1 MVDTEVAAHRPQ
13 RWDEPFGAAMG
24 DADVDRLLGVEPFRS
39 MDAARFPPTLPLR
52 DILRNDARV
61 LKFAA
66 GDIIVREGD
75 YGSSAF
81 LILRGRV
88 RVVLSGLSA
97 ETLGREPARKLGW
110 FATLRRVLWRH
121 RRPEVR
127 TTFAP
132 TPAKRGHATAQRGD
146 VDAPRVFL
154 QDVPRVLDETKTVA
168 LEAGEI
174 FGELAALT
182 RSPRS
187 ATVFAEG
194 DVTVVEIRWQGLRD
208 LMKRTDALRRHIE
221 RLYRENSLRVHLR
234 ETPLLA
240 ELPPERL
247 AAVADAAAFE
257 SHGEFDWHEAFET
270 AVKRRPGDAIVDE
283 PLIAEEGT
291 PCDGLI
297 LVRSGFARQSQRH
310 GHGHRT
316 ASYLGRGQVFG
327 LAESVESAAAGAAA
341 PWRFS
346 LRALGYV
353 DVLRIPQRVLES
365 LVYPQIAPETLVRL
379 AREHG
384 ARFAGADS
392 SDAAISEA
400 GAPAPR
406 SLPERDAGKP
416 PRGLID
422 QGLLEFLVDRRLING
437 RQAMVIDL
445 DRCTRCDDCV
455 RACAAT
461 HDNNPRFVRQGP
473 RHGSF
478 QAAQACMHCVDPV
491 CMIGCPTGAIGRDAA
506 TGVVRINDQ
515 TCIGCSTCAES
526 CPYDNIQMVEIRDRR
541 GAVVLD
547 AHTRQPIAKAT
558 KCDLCVD
565 LAGGP
570 ACQRACPHDALVRID
585 LGDLDAVG
593 QWTQR

>member
-1 MVDTEVAAHRPQ
+1 MVDTEVAVARPQ
-13 RWDEPFGAAMG
+13 RWDQPFGESMR
-24 DADVDRLLGVEPFRS
+24 DADVDQLLEVEPFCS
-39 MDAARFPPTLPLR
+39 IDARAFPPTLPLR
-52 DILRNDARV
+52 DLLRNDARIQRYAV
-61 LKFAA
+61 
-66 GDIIVREGD
+66 GDIVVREGD

-81 LILRGRV
+81 LILRGTV
-88 RVVLSGLSA
+88 QVVLAGLSPEA
-97 ETLGREPARKLGW
+97 LGRAAPHKLGW
-110 FATLRRVLWRH
+110 WATLRRVLMRSSK
-121 RRPEVR
+121 PEVR
-127 TTFAP
+127 ATFSQP
-132 TPAKRGHATAQRGD
+132 PSEKNPTAQRGHTD
-146 VDAPRVFL
+146 GPRVFL
-154 QDVPRVLDETKTVA
+154 QDVPRVLEQTNTVA
-168 LEAGEI
+168 LGPGEI
-174 FGELAALT
+174 FGELAAIT

-194 DVTVVEIRWQGLRD
+194 NATLVEIRWQGLRD
-208 LMKRTDALRRHIE
+208 LMRRTDSLRRHVE

-247 AAVADAAAFE
+247 AAVADATVFE
-257 SHGEFDWHEAFET
+257 SHGEFDWHATYES
-270 AVKRRPGDAIVDE
+270 AVKRRPGDALVDE
-283 PLIAEEGT
+283 PLIAEEGA
-291 PCDGLI
+291 PCDGLV
-297 LVRSGFARQSQRH
+297 LVRSGFARLSRQY

-316 ASYLGRGQVFG
+316 AAYLGRGQAFG
-327 LAESVESAAAGAAA
+327 LAETIESAAAGAAT
-341 PWRFS
+341 PWKFS

-353 DVLRIPQRVLES
+353 DVLRIPQAALEKH
-365 LVYPQIAPETLVRL
+365 VYPFASPEALVKL
-379 AREHG
+379 ARQHG
-384 ARFAGADS
+384 AAFE
-392 SDAAISEA
+392 AIVDPPSATATLGEP
-400 GAPAPR
+400 PAPR
-406 SLPERDAGKP
+406 
-416 PRGLID
+416 GLVD

-478 QAAQACMHCVDPV
+478 MAAQACMHCIDPV

-515 TCIGCSTCAES
+515 TCIGCSTCAQS

-541 GAVVLD
+541 GAVLMD
-547 AHTRQPIAKAT
+547 SATRQPIAKAT

-585 LGDLDAVG
+585 LGNLGDVAAWVN
-593 QWTQR
+593 R

>member
-1 MVDTEVAAHRPQ
+1 MVDTEVAVARPQ
-13 RWDEPFGAAMG
+13 RWDEPFGDAMR
-24 DADVDRLLGVEPFRS
+24 DDDVDALLEVEPFRS
-39 MDAARFPPTLPLR
+39 MDAGRFPSTLPLR
-52 DILRNDARV
+52 DILRNDARI
-61 LKFAA
+61 LRFAP

-88 RVVLSGLSA
+88 RVVLSGLNS
-97 ETLGREPARKLGW
+97 ETLGREQSRKLGW
-110 FATLRRVLWRH
+110 WATLLRVL
-121 RRPEVR
+121 RRPRLAEVR
-127 TTFAP
+127 STFAAQKP
-132 TPAKRGHATAQRGD
+132 QSNAHPTAQRGD
-146 VDAPRVFL
+146 ATRPRVFL
-154 QDVPRVLDETKTVA
+154 QDVPRVLDESKTVV

-187 ATVFAEG
+187 ATVFAES
-194 DVTVVEIRWQGLRD
+194 DTTVVEIRWQGLRD
-208 LMKRTDALRRHIE
+208 LMRRTDALRRHIE

-240 ELPPERL
+240 TLPPEVL
-247 AAVADAAAFE
+247 AEVADATVFE
-257 SHGEFDWHEAFET
+257 SHGEFDWHT
-270 AVKRRPGDAIVDE
+270 AYESAVQRRPGDAVVDE
-283 PLIAEEGT
+283 PLIAEEGM

-297 LVRSGFARQSQRH
+297 LVRSGFARQSRRH

-316 ASYLGRGQVFG
+316 ALYLGRGQAFG
-327 LAESVESAAAGAAA
+327 LAESVESAAAGSPR

-346 LRALGYV
+346 FRALGYV
-353 DVLRIPQRVLES
+353 DVLRIPQVALEK
-365 LVYPQIAPETLVRL
+365 LVYPHVPPETLVQL

-384 ARFAGADS
+384 ASFQILEDS
-392 SDAAISEA
+392 PTTELASRSTPAA
-400 GAPAPR
+400 
-406 SLPERDAGKP
+406 
-416 PRGLID
+416 PRGLVD
-422 QGLLEFLVDRRLING
+422 QGLLEFLVERRLING
-437 RQAMVIDL
+437 REAMVIDL

-478 QAAQACMHCVDPV
+478 MAAHACMHCVDPV

-515 TCIGCSTCAES
+515 TCIGCSMCAQS

-547 AHTRQPIAKAT
+547 ATTRQPIAKAT

-565 LAGGP
+565 LSGGP

-585 LGDLDAVG
+585 IGNLPAVAD
-593 QWTQR
+593 WVNR

>member
-1 MVDTEVAAHRPQ
+1 MVDTEVAVARPQ
-13 RWDEPFGAAMG
+13 RWDEPFGPEMRE
-24 DADVDRLLGVEPFRS
+24 ADVDRLLEIEPFCD
-39 MDAARFPPTLPLR
+39 MDPGRFPPSLPLR
-52 DILRNDARV
+52 DILRNDVRIQRYAG
-61 LKFAA
+61 
-66 GDIIVREGD
+66 GDIVVREGD

-88 RVVLSGLSA
+88 RVVLSGLNDEA
-97 ETLGREPARKLGW
+97 LGREPPRKLGW
-110 FATLRRVLWRH
+110 LATLWRVVRRPRL
-121 RRPEVR
+121 PEVR
-127 TTFAP
+127 RSFAP
-132 TPAKRGHATAQRGD
+132 RKAAGHITGQRGAAD
-146 VDAPRVFL
+146 RPRVFL
-154 QDVPRVLDETKTVA
+154 QDVPRVLDESRTVA
-168 LEAGEI
+168 LLPGEI

-182 RSPRS
+182 RSPRT

-194 DVTVVEIRWQGLRD
+194 DATLVEIRWQGLRD
-208 LMKRTDALRRHIE
+208 LMRRTDALRRHVE

-247 AAVADAAAFE
+247 AAVAEATTFE
-257 SHGEFDWHEAFET
+257 SHGEFDWHAAYES
-270 AVKRRPGDAIVDE
+270 AVRRRPGDAIVDE
-283 PLIAEEGT
+283 PLIVEEGAL
-291 PCDGLI
+291 CDGVI
-297 LVRSGFARQSQRH
+297 LVRSGFARQSRRY

-316 ASYLGRGQVFG
+316 AAYLGRGQVFG
-327 LAESVESAAAGAAA
+327 LAESIESAAAGKPL
-341 PWRFS
+341 PWQFS

-353 DVLRIPQRVLES
+353 DVLRIPQRALEQ
-365 LVYPQIAPETLVRL
+365 LVYPLASPEALVAL
-379 AREHG
+379 AKEHG
-384 ARFAGADS
+384 ASFAALDDA
-392 SDAAISEA
+392 SDDPEFGSEPQF
-400 GAPAPR
+400 APQ
-406 SLPERDAGKP
+406 
-416 PRGLID
+416 GLVD

-478 QAAQACMHCVDPV
+478 MAAQACMHCVDPV

-515 TCIGCSTCAES
+515 TCIGCSMCAQS

-541 GAVVLD
+541 GAVLID
-547 AHTRQPIAKAT
+547 TATRQPITKAT

-570 ACQRACPHDALVRID
+570 ACQRACPHDALIRID
-585 LGDLDAVG
+585 LGNLGDVAEWVN
-593 QWTQR
+593 R